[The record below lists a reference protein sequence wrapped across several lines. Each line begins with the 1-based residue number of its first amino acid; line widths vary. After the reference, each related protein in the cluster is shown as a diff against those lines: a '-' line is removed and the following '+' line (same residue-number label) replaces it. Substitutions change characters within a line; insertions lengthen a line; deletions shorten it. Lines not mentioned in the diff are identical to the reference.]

1 MTDNVDDIPKLI
13 SRIPTL
19 LWGELLAMEHD
30 KSLLIIQFHISRNY
44 PVSFRLWTWNN
55 LIVAAHQSLFL
66 SPK

>member
-1 MTDNVDDIPKLI
+1 MSMTDNVDDIPKLI

-44 PVSFRLWTWNN
+44 PVSFRL
-55 LIVAAHQSLFL
+55 
-66 SPK
+66 